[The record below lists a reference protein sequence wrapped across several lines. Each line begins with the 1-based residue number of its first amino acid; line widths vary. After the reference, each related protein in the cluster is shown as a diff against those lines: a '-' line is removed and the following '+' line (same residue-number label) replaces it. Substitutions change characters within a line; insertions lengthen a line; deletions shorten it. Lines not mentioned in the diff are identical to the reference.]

1 MNFDASVYPY
11 ESHREVVYGR
21 RGMVCTSQ
29 TLASQAGL
37 DMLKKGGNAIDAAVA
52 TAICL
57 TVLEPTSNGL
67 GSDAFALIWTQGK
80 LHGINGSGWSPAGLT
95 RDELLK
101 RGYDQV
107 PLRGWEPVMVP
118 GAPAT
123 WVEVHRRFGRL
134 PFEDLFEPA
143 IAYARDGYAV
153 MPNLAAMLA
162 DSAKAFVPYKGK
174 KLFQELFDNFFP
186 HGRAPKAGDILKL
199 PDLAKSLE
207 LLRDSHCQALYDGEL
222 ADAIDAWSRETG
234 GLIRKDDLAVYRP
247 QWVDPIHTSYRGYD
261 VWEMPPNGHGLVVIM
276 ALDIASGFT
285 FSKRDEAEA
294 LHRQIEAMKLAF
306 CDGKQYIADPCF
318 MKTSV
323 DEWLSPEYADRRR
336 ALIADEALLPEPI
349 DVNCGGTVYLCSA
362 DGKGNMVSFIQSNY
376 NGFGSGIVVP
386 GYGISL
392 SDRGHN
398 FSMDLASA
406 NCVGPRKKS
415 YHTIIPGFL
424 TKNGSPVGPFGVMG
438 AFMQPQ
444 GQFQVLLNTIDYH
457 LNPQAALDAPR
468 WQWVGGKTIEMER
481 AFPTAVV
488 EELRRRGHDVV
499 VKDDIQTYGRGQIIW
514 RDEQGTL
521 IGGTEPRADGGVAAW

>member
-11 ESHREVVYGR
+11 GSHREVVYGR

-80 LHGINGSGWSPAGLT
+80 LYGINGSGWSPAGLT

-123 WVEVHRRFGRL
+123 WAEVHRRFGRL

-174 KLFQELFDNFFP
+174 KLFQELFDTFFP
-186 HGRAPKAGDILKL
+186 HGRAPKAVDILKL

-234 GLIRKDDLAVYRP
+234 GLIRKDDLAVYRS

-261 VWEMPPNGHGLVVIM
+261 VWEMPPNGHGLVVLM
-276 ALDIASGFT
+276 ALDIASGFI

-362 DGKGNMVSFIQSNY
+362 DGEGNMVSFIQSNY
-376 NGFGSGIVVP
+376 NGFGSGIIVP

-424 TKNGSPVGPFGVMG
+424 TKDGSPVGPFGVMG

-521 IGGTEPRADGGVAAW
+521 IGGTEPRADGGVAVW